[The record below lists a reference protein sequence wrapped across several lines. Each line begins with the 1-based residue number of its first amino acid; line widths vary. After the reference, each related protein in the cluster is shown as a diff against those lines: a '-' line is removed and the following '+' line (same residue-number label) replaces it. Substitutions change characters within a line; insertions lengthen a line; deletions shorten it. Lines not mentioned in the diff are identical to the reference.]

1 MMGDNMKQYKKPA
14 KFYLMLFIITFGVV
28 GAYTLYLFFTD
39 ALTAPDIWNLLVLPV
54 VFTGIYWAGD
64 SVMQKIKDKRYKTNY
79 EDRFLELVN
88 NKMRSS
94 NQFLIEDFRRIQMNV
109 KFQESLKMAYFIYQN
124 GENDIFTLS
133 KLEKKFDPKTTEARA
148 MTFVINEVREKLENK
163 TE

>member
-1 MMGDNMKQYKKPA
+1 MGDNMKQYKKPA

>member
-28 GAYTLYLFFTD
+28 GAYTLCLFFTD

-54 VFTGIYWAGD
+54 IFTGIYWAGD

-79 EDRFLELVN
+79 EDQFLELVN

-109 KFQESLKMAYFIYQN
+109 KFQETLKMAYFIYQN

-148 MTFVINEVREKLENK
+148 MTFVINEVKEKLENK